1 MRGDVV
7 FVWLLKMTY
16 DLIVFRRINLKSHLS
31 RVANA
36 RENARARRASRA
48 IRRGKPAYK
57 IGLNGP
63 PEEADQFTGIL
74 PCFEQH
80 E

>member
-16 DLIVFRRINLKSHLS
+16 DLIVFRRINLNSHLN
-31 RVANA
+31 RRATDA
-36 RENARARRASRA
+36 REKARARRA

-57 IGLNGP
+57 SGLNGP
-63 PEEADQFTGIL
+63 PEKADQFK
-74 PCFEQH
+74 
-80 E
+80 